1 MRLHKDFGPIVIYWV
16 NTSYHL
22 DLSIILFCPN
32 SRPLIC
38 DMMSWQVSI
47 SKVKFTKYW
56 VIGIIQF
63 NVMSVDIS
71 FRSGAIFF
79 KRTPTF
85 INFLNFF
92 QGLQSYC
99 ELIRLKFCYISLHI
113 LRSYVYSFLSNFPEA
128 TFIQGA
134 TFILDFRV
142 VENTLSYSILR
153 RKPPGHAYIES

>member
-1 MRLHKDFGPIVIYWV
+1 MRLHKHFGPIVIYWV

-79 KRTPTF
+79 KRTPMF

-92 QGLQSYC
+92 QGLRSYC
-99 ELIRLKFCYISLHI
+99 ELKRLKFYYISLHI
-113 LRSYVYSFLSNFPEA
+113 LRGYIYSFCQIFQTLEYVN
-128 TFIQGA
+128 ICY
-134 TFILDFRV
+134 ILVFSAHCYFMRL
-142 VENTLSYSILR
+142 NPKRIS
-153 RKPPGHAYIES
+153 PF

>member
-47 SKVKFTKYW
+47 SKVKFTTYW

-92 QGLQSYC
+92 QGLRSYC
-99 ELIRLKFCYISLHI
+99 ELKRLKFYYISLHI
-113 LRSYVYSFLSNFPEA
+113 LRGYIYSFCQIFQRLRLFKGLRL
-128 TFIQGA
+128 FQ
-134 TFILDFRV
+134 
-142 VENTLSYSILR
+142 TL
-153 RKPPGHAYIES
+153 E